1 MIMRKTLTL
10 LAILSVA
17 GISCTNDIEDKAAM
31 PNTLESKLTGDR
43 FGECEDGV
51 LLVQL
56 TEDAASEW
64 YNGTLSME
72 GLSEAS
78 VAPVF
83 PVDIENDLTAKRHNL
98 HRWFTVRF
106 DTGISVES
114 MARTLAADTKVS
126 AIEYNTFVDKDV
138 TPISIEC
145 KETVSTRA
153 AATNLPFNDEK
164 LSVQWNLIN
173 TGDKSI
179 SETAAEGADVGVKD
193 AWRLTAGDPRVIV
206 AVMDEGVKYD
216 HEDLKDAMW
225 VNEAEKK
232 GKEGVDDDNNGYV
245 DDIYGYNFKDNSGKI
260 TFDTNSKGGD
270 HGTHVAGTIAATNN
284 NGKGVSSVAG
294 GSGNGDG
301 VRIMSCQIFDEKG
314 NKAGRNNVAKAF
326 YYAAAHGASIVQCSY
341 GEDGKVVTN
350 GIVTYDE
357 YKSDADFKSRSTV
370 EHDAIMYFLDPANAN
385 CEALESNIAVFSAG
399 NYNKAASLYPGAMK
413 GCVSVTA
420 TCPDYLPGGYSN
432 YGAGCDIAAPGG
444 DIIENSNNAPRMIL
458 STGCTGSDFQ
468 KQDAYVYKFG
478 TSMACPHVSGV
489 IALGMSYALKLGKHF
504 SREEFLSRLMTS
516 AVDIDQYMLPGLT
529 KLYYN
534 SKTGNYEQVD
544 VTAKKNKMGTGLVN
558 AWNFLMALEGTP
570 TYLTTPGETLV
581 IDVAECIGDTSAN
594 FEFALEMDAA
604 DKTALGLSA
613 TPEIKNGKIE
623 ISCSKT
629 GAGKIYLTSSV
640 GKVDKIEGLDF
651 HQEISIVS
659 RPAVANNGGWL

>member
-1 MIMRKTLTL
+1 
-10 LAILSVA
+10 
-17 GISCTNDIEDKAAM
+17 
-31 PNTLESKLTGDR
+31 
-43 FGECEDGV
+43 
-51 LLVQL
+51 
-56 TEDAASEW
+56 
-64 YNGTLSME
+64 
-72 GLSEAS
+72 
-78 VAPVF
+78 
-83 PVDIENDLTAKRHNL
+83 
-98 HRWFTVRF
+98 
-106 DTGISVES
+106 
-114 MARTLAADTKVS
+114 
-126 AIEYNTFVDKDV
+126 
-138 TPISIEC
+138 
-145 KETVSTRA
+145 
-153 AATNLPFNDEK
+153 
-164 LSVQWNLIN
+164 
-173 TGDKSI
+173 
-179 SETAAEGADVGVKD
+179 
-193 AWRLTAGDPRVIV
+193 
-206 AVMDEGVKYD
+206 
-216 HEDLKDAMW
+216 
-225 VNEAEKK
+225 
-232 GKEGVDDDNNGYV
+232 
-245 DDIYGYNFKDNSGKI
+245 
-260 TFDTNSKGGD
+260 
-270 HGTHVAGTIAATNN
+270 
-284 NGKGVSSVAG
+284 
-294 GSGNGDG
+294 
-301 VRIMSCQIFDEKG
+301 
-314 NKAGRNNVAKAF
+314 
-326 YYAAAHGASIVQCSY
+326 
-341 GEDGKVVTN
+341 
-350 GIVTYDE
+350 
-357 YKSDADFKSRSTV
+357 
-370 EHDAIMYFLDPANAN
+370 MYFLDPANAN